1 MIRMVM
7 SDVKK
12 EIYKGI
18 DSYSARVTMQIAE
31 SKRDLN
37 QGKFKRTFITNNSIF
52 YIMKFAFEIYHDVTS
67 RDSLI
72 LTLLRRSRGPSLSVK
87 LVRR

>member
-1 MIRMVM
+1 MVM

-31 SKRDLN
+31 AKRDLN
-37 QGKFKRTFITNNSIF
+37 QGKFKRTFITNNSILNLHLKN
-52 YIMKFAFEIYHDVTS
+52 IAM
-67 RDSLI
+67 
-72 LTLLRRSRGPSLSVK
+72 
-87 LVRR
+87 